1 MHGWE
6 EAAVWVAIGTVLFL
20 VVLLELVERA
30 RHEGLRRDQDDTRM
44 RVETLE
50 RDVKASLQRI
60 ETSLAVVGE
69 GGRKTEQMV
78 AVIVRGHM
86 ERKS

>member
-6 EAAVWVAIGTVLFL
+6 QTAVWVAIGIVLFL

-50 RDVKASLQRI
+50 RDVKASLARI